1 MQKAFAL
8 MSVRPGDGDGKPMHY
23 FRTVCRLASLVA
35 YGLSLFILD
44 HVHPIAAKAYDDLCS
59 SQGTTFGAAH
69 SVREFV
75 IAAIIF
81 AVPLFLARSNALIA
95 TNLIIGLVTISA
107 ASLLLHTARNTPY
120 ECFTTM
126 GTYEDHTSGIDGF
139 EFWLIVAAFSCYVLL
154 VIDLAIWG
162 VKRLITFRA
171 NALSR

>member
-81 AVPLFLARSNALIA
+81 AVPLPGTQQCPDRNEPDHR
-95 TNLIIGLVTISA
+95 IGNDLGCQST
-107 ASLLLHTARNTPY
+107 
-120 ECFTTM
+120 FTY
-126 GTYEDHTSGIDGF
+126 GEEYPI
-139 EFWLIVAAFSCYVLL
+139 
-154 VIDLAIWG
+154 
-162 VKRLITFRA
+162 
-171 NALSR
+171 